1 MISASG
7 TIARTVI
14 FDGEDAYFQDSNII
28 WISHDESLVLNK
40 YLYYFYQIVKW
51 PQSEGGTINRLYNYN
66 LINLQIPLPPL
77 SVQSHIVGIL
87 EKFEHMVQEVSGL
100 LPQEIALRKKQYEYY
115 RDKLLSFNLS
125 WPDCD
130 NDEK

>member
-1 MISASG
+1 MTREKA
-7 TIARTVI
+7 I
-14 FDGEDAYFQDSNII
+14 FFLKPIDVSPLIRCGIVT
-28 WISHDESLVLNK
+28 L
-40 YLYYFYQIVKW
+40 YL
-51 PQSEGGTINRLYNYN
+51 

-115 RDKLLSFNLS
+115 REKLLTF
-125 WPDCD
+125 
-130 NDEK
+130 KK